1 MKLKGESYLAYA
13 ALWGVPGIL
22 VLVEAYRLADS
33 PYLKNTSFSEGPLAY
48 MSAVG
53 LLLIGFGVSEIVAG
67 LRKRQK
73 ASASV
78 AAPATKLSRKAWIC
92 VALMFLFLVL
102 IPVLGFV
109 LASGC
114 FLVGSLYL
122 LGCKAKAI
130 IITTLAYCLSLYLL
144 LPYLG
149 LSLPHG
155 LLGI

>member
-22 VLVEAYRLADS
+22 ILVEAYRLAGS
-33 PYLKNTSFSEGPLAY
+33 PYLKNTSFTEGPLAY

-67 LRKRQK
+67 LRKK
-73 ASASV
+73 VSASSAV
-78 AAPATKLSRKAWIC
+78 SATKLSRKAWIC

-102 IPVLGFV
+102 IPLLGFV

-130 IITTLAYCLSLYLL
+130 IITTLAYCLTLYILV
-144 LPYLG
+144 PYLG